1 MGSASGAGTNIL
13 TASSRASLAMTAP
26 RVVAL
31 AVDRKS
37 GTTKESPCLHLN
49 RPTTAILK
57 VFNNTFTGIIP

>member
-1 MGSASGAGTNIL
+1 
-13 TASSRASLAMTAP
+13 MTAP

-37 GTTKESPCLHLN
+37 GTTKESPCLQLN

-57 VFNNTFTGIIP
+57 VFNNILLLA